1 MAAVFNIYLK
11 DIVSKNRPFFAP
23 NGTGSAAGK
32 VVNLLKA
39 YLQPVI
45 AKSSTFKSVEVW
57 WGPDTYTPSLLDT
70 DVIVYVVPDVG
81 QSIIAANGGTAA
93 MAVANPNILG
103 LTDLNAKICEVY
115 FDRMFQGSAKELAG
129 AAYHEAAHIKSN
141 IDDKLHNG
149 QDGFL
154 KGAPD
159 YNGNP
164 TIKNTTFFSTHL
176 GRKVN
181 MRAGL

>member
-11 DIVSKNRPFFAP
+11 DIVSKNRSFFAS

-45 AKSSTFKSVEVW
+45 AKNPAFKSAEVW
-57 WGPDTYTPSLLDT
+57 WGPDTYTPSLIDT

-81 QSIIAANGGTAA
+81 QSIIAANGGTVAR
-93 MAVANPNILG
+93 AVADTNILG
-103 LTDLNAKICEVY
+103 MTDLNSKICEVY

-154 KGAPD
+154 KGSPD
-159 YNGNP
+159 YNGSP
-164 TIKNTTFFSTHL
+164 TIRNTTFFATHL
-176 GRKVN
+176 SRKVN

>member
-1 MAAVFNIYLK
+1 MANVFSFHLK
-11 DIVSKNRPFFAP
+11 DMVSKNRPFFSD
-23 NGTGSAAGK
+23 NGVGKAAGK
-32 VVNLLKA
+32 VVNLLKT

-45 AKSSTFKSVEVW
+45 AKSSGFDSVEVW
-57 WGPDTYTPSLLDT
+57 WSPDTWAPTLLDT
-70 DVIVYVVPDVG
+70 DVIIYVVSDVNK
-81 QSIIAANGGTAA
+81 SIIKANGGTVARA
-93 MAVANPNILG
+93 EANPNTLG

-141 IDDKLHNG
+141 MDDAMHTN

-159 YNGNP
+159 YNGSP
-164 TIKNTTFFSTHL
+164 SDKNTGFFAKHL
-176 GRKVN
+176 GKKVSL
-181 MRAGL
+181 RAGL